1 MGRGPLDGIR
11 IIELAG
17 IGPGPFCGML
27 LADMGADVLR
37 LDRAGSVRDTRPA
50 TPGFEATARSRP
62 SVGIDLK
69 HPDGVAAVLR
79 MVEQADGLFEG
90 NRPGVAER
98 LGLGPEDCWARNPRL
113 VYGRMTGWGQDGPLS
128 QAAGHDINY
137 IALSGVLHAIGH
149 QGERPVPPLN
159 LIGDFGGGGL
169 LLAFGMV
176 CGILEAQRSGRGQVV
191 DAAMFEGA
199 ALLATMIFGLVGAGA
214 WKDERGV
221 NMLDSGI
228 PHYDTYETADGKW
241 ISLGSLEPQFYAELL
256 ERTGLAAEGDVPD
269 RDTDKVALRER
280 FARLF
285 KSRTRDE
292 WDTVL
297 GTSDAC
303 FAPVLAMKEAPYH
316 PHAVARGTFVD
327 TGGGQVVPGPAPRFS
342 RTPGAVQRPAEWPG
356 QSTDEGLG
364 AWGFS
369 PDEITDLR
377 SAGAVK

>member
-27 LADMGADVLR
+27 LADMGAEVIR
-37 LDRAGSVRDTRPA
+37 LDRAGSVRAERRPG
-50 TPGFEATARSRP
+50 PGLEATARSRP

-98 LGLGPEDCWARNPRL
+98 LGLGPDDCWARNPRL
-113 VYGRMTGWGQDGPLS
+113 VYGRMTGWGQDGPLN

-149 QGERPVPPLN
+149 QDERPVPPLN
-159 LIGDFGGGGL
+159 LVGDFGGGGL

-199 ALLATMIFGLVGAGA
+199 ALLATMIFGLVGAGV

-292 WDTVL
+292 WDALL

-356 QSTDEGLG
+356 QSTDEGLA

-369 PDEITDLR
+369 PAEIADLK
-377 SAGAVK
+377 SSGAVK